1 MTVLGMPLSMFLV
14 FAATVLAGSLGAIHY
29 VIVHML
35 LGRPFADEGHALE
48 VRTASGRASGERG
61 RGRGAGGA
69 GSRPGEG
76 GGQGSSAPGRAPDSG
91 QGADHH
97 G

>member
-29 VIVHML
+29 VIVHMIL
-35 LGRPFADEGHALE
+35 KRPFADEGHALE
-48 VRTASGRASGERG
+48 VRTASGRVSGERG
-61 RGRGAGGA
+61 GGAGGTRKTGDA
-69 GSRPGEG
+69 GAG
-76 GGQGSSAPGRAPDSG
+76 PDSG
-91 QGADHH
+91 KGADHH

>member
-14 FAATVLAGSLGAIHY
+14 FVATVLAGSLGAIHY
-29 VIVHML
+29 VIFHMIL
-35 LGRPFADEGHALE
+35 KRPFADEGHALE

-61 RGRGAGGA
+61 RGPGA
-69 GSRPGEG
+69 GSKA
-76 GGQGSSAPGRAPDSG
+76 GGQGAGPHSGTGPD
-91 QGADHH
+91 AH